1 MLNWLRLRYLCVLYD
16 LPIGGSSCSTTVS
29 PYRRFASLRFWYG
42 FSPHAVFLCPTPR
55 FFKYHTPALNCNA
68 RSVCLLG
75 VAKDASK
82 ATIRS
87 AYLKKVKLY
96 HPDINKSRS
105 SVAIFRQVQEAYSVL
120 SNEGKRREYDLKLG
134 FGKPNYDHRSMDQH
148 DTSSSLYNQ
157 FESLRREKEAMER
170 EFWSQR
176 FGRGNRRSSGKMQT
190 PEPVGNFSPF
200 DRFRFMNSPI
210 FSFYYTFLRVLPLLI
225 FPSFIFFLVYRQLRI
240 ARDIQ
245 RHRPTIYYDS
255 FGRAYVMDAY
265 GRKRRMFEYDHINA
279 GDW

>member
-1 MLNWLRLRYLCVLYD
+1 GAISAYLV
-16 LPIGGSSCSTTVS
+16 
-29 PYRRFASLRFWYG
+29 
-42 FSPHAVFLCPTPR
+42 
-55 FFKYHTPALNCNA
+55 
-68 RSVCLLG
+68 LG

-82 ATIRS
+82 VTIRS

-96 HPDINKSRS
+96 HPDVNNTRS
-105 SVAIFRQVQEAYSVL
+105 SAAIFRQVQEAYSVL

-134 FGKPNYDHRSMDQH
+134 FGKTNYDHHPMGMR
-148 DTSSSLYNQ
+148 DTSSSLHDQ
-157 FESLRREKEAMER
+157 FNSLRQEREAMEK

-176 FGRGNRRSSGKMQT
+176 FGKGNRRGSAKARNAD
-190 PEPVGNFSPF
+190 PVGDFSPF
-200 DRFRFMNSPI
+200 DRFRYVNSPI

-255 FGRAYVMDAY
+255 FGRAYVVDAY
-265 GRKRRMFEYDHINA
+265 GRKRRMFEYDRINA